1 MQQAG
6 LEPASAR
13 RVLRARAPGALF
25 RPMSAL
31 PPLTVARRRHPSR
44 RPWWR
49 PAARAL
55 SIGLHPFVVAP
66 LLAVLAAAPRA
77 GAGSAVAPSNGLA
90 AGIGGAVAL
99 LLVASLGV
107 LTWWQVRRGAWETVD
122 ASRPRDRPILFG
134 VTLGA
139 LLALGLALTALAP
152 ASPVTTALPW
162 VGALVV
168 CCALLTRWIKL
179 SLHQLVAALAGVVLL
194 ARVPVVGVG
203 LLALLP
209 ALGWS
214 RVTLERHRWSEVLV
228 GTAVGVLA
236 GLVLRHVA

>member
-1 MQQAG
+1 M
-6 LEPASAR
+6 P
-13 RVLRARAPGALF
+13 
-25 RPMSAL
+25 AL
-31 PPLTVARRRHPSR
+31 PPPTLATPRNPGRP
-44 RPWWR
+44 PWWR

-66 LLAVLAAAPRA
+66 TLAVLAAAPPA
-77 GAGSAVAPSNGLA
+77 GAGVVAVSTSAPTVRVGS
-90 AGIGGAVAL
+90 AVAL
-99 LLVASLGV
+99 LLVVPLGV
-107 LTWWQVRRGAWETVD
+107 LTWWQVRCGAWETVD

-168 CCALLTRWIKL
+168 GCAIMTRWIKL

-194 ARVPVVGVG
+194 ARAPVVGAG

-214 RVTLERHRWSEVLV
+214 RVALKRHRWSEVLV
-228 GTAVGVLA
+228 GTAVGALA